1 MTLKDS
7 ADEMTFDLL
16 EVPIV
21 DKDIEGAVD
30 NVTLDGNQYTDY
42 LWLKKQFIQKWS
54 ILCDDEYTRLRGFY
68 TRQFENADVP
78 SYRLYY
84 GDDIIRNST
93 LSGERIELSIS
104 GVADGTMSLTQMD
117 GNTEQT
123 TYTGKNLF
131 NATGGTTTVNGVT
144 FTKNADGTYKANGTS
159 TGFIAYT
166 IGKVTFTS
174 ATSVTYSGCP
184 VGGSMSTYS
193 LNLQKDDGAVWL
205 IDETGSGQTA
215 TLEANKAY
223 SVRLVIRTG
232 VTVNNIIY
240 EPMVR
245 LSSISDSSYEPYVG
259 GQPSPSPTFPQPVE
273 TVTGR
278 QTVGIVGKNLYDPNS
293 TVFSVPANVS
303 VEVDGDSVKVTA
315 LITTTSSN
323 LYWRTP
329 IPDAMLEDGKTYTI
343 SSVLGNGAYR
353 SLRLLLRNHDGS
365 NAGFSTGFSVTY
377 DSRYTLFVVENPFAT
392 TGTTQVTAGTTCTI
406 SNIQVEEGSTATT
419 YEPYNGQNYEINLG
433 KNLFDKDNPN
443 VVRGYIAGTNLTG
456 GTDYTIYI
464 PCEESTTY
472 TIQKMVAVPQTAN
485 RFRINS
491 YATEPTAGSTSI
503 SSSYFWNAGDGSAT
517 TTHTYTTPVG
527 AKYLGITVMTAN
539 TSGTTTADEMYASI
553 QIEKGYT
560 ASSYSA
566 YFEPIELCKI
576 GTYQDRIYKENG
588 KWWLEKQTGKV
599 VLNGSEDWHKSG
611 NTQVDRY
618 WYNIY
623 SGDVVPSF
631 HQIYSDKF
639 FYEYNVPTVNAMWV
653 DVYQTLERLFV
664 NYAPYGTTAVAD
676 LKTWLASN
684 PTTVYYPLATPT
696 TTEIT
701 NEALVEELEAL
712 QDEAISV
719 GLHNIYTD
727 TPNALPTLTFD
738 LTEYL
743 SKSTTII
750 PETAVRLTLTDGGVI
765 NACGCRKDVQLTMRE
780 TIE

>member
-1 MTLKDS
+1 MTLNDS

-42 LWLKKQFIQKWS
+42 LWLKKQFVQKWS

-117 GNTEQT
+117 GSIEQT
-123 TYTGKNLF
+123 TYAGKNLL
-131 NATGGTTTVNGVT
+131 NVTATTTTNNGVT
-144 FTKNADGTYKANGTS
+144 FTVWADGTITTMGTASALVSINLINGQNPYSLPAGT
-159 TGFIAYT
+159 YT
-166 IGKVTFTS
+166 L
-174 ATSVTYSGCP
+174 SGCP
-184 VGGSMSTYS
+184 TGGSDSKYRIDI
-193 LNLQKDDGAVWL
+193 NNGADG
-205 IDETGSGQTA
+205 DKRDYGSGATFTLTSTLSVSNVRIRVASGTNMNGLTFKPMISAGSTA
-215 TLEANKAY
+215 QA
-223 SVRLVIRTG
+223 
-232 VTVNNIIY
+232 
-240 EPMVR
+240 
-245 LSSISDSSYEPYVG
+245 YEPYVG
-259 GQPSPSPTFPQPVE
+259 GIPAPNPNYPQPIS

-278 QTVGIVGKNLYDPNS
+278 QTVTITGKNLFNPTATPWGSKVAYNSSGTQVWWDGYYGIIEYQPVQPNTQYTFSNSAGKPILYGLVFYDANKTTLS
-293 TVFSVPANVS
+293 TVPSATTTFTTPANC
-303 VEVDGDSVKVTA
+303 A
-315 LITTTSSN
+315 YIRFAIQNSSAPT
-323 LYWRTP
+323 WTQ
-329 IPDAMLEDGKTYTI
+329 IE
-343 SSVLGNGAYR
+343 LGNQA
-353 SLRLLLRNHDGS
+353 S
-365 NAGFSTGFSVTY
+365 AF
-377 DSRYTLFVVENPFAT
+377 
-392 TGTTQVTAGTTCTI
+392 
-406 SNIQVEEGSTATT
+406 
-419 YEPYNGQNYEINLG
+419 EPYKGQNYEINLG
-433 KNLFDKDNPN
+433 KNLWGGLASDFTKTLGGITFVTKADGTITNTAGATSATAYSAFASDATSNGFTKT
-443 VVRGYIAGTNLTG
+443 IEAGTYCISG
-456 GTDYTIYI
+456 ASGDITIDV
-464 PCEESTTY
+464 CDS
-472 TIQKMVAVPQTAN
+472 
-485 RFRINS
+485 
-491 YATEPTAGSTSI
+491 
-503 SSSYFWNAGDGSAT
+503 
-517 TTHTYTTPVG
+517 
-527 AKYLGITVMTAN
+527 
-539 TSGTTTADEMYASI
+539 SGTTLATDTGDGKSFTTTAKKTVFVRIRVASGKTLTAGATKP
-553 QIEKGYT
+553 QLEKGST

-576 GTYQDRIYKENG
+576 GAYQDRIYKENG

-599 VLNGSEDWHKSG
+599 VLNGSEDWHKSS

-623 SGDVVPSF
+623 SGEVIPSF

-639 FYEYNVPTVNAMWV
+639 FYQYNVPTVNAMWV

-664 NYAPYGTTAVAD
+664 NYAPYNTTTVTD

-684 PTTVYYPLATPT
+684 PTIVYYPLATPT

-701 NEALVEELEAL
+701 NEALVEQLEAL

-719 GLHNIYTD
+719 GQHNIYTD

-765 NACGCRKDVQLTMRE
+765 NACGCRKDIQLTMRE